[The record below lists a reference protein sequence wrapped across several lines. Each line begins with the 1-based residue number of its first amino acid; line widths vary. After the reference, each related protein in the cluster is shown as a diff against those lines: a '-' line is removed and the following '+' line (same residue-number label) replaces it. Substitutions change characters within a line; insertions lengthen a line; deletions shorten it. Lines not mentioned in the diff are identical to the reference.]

1 VQLLNWWPAL
11 RGRWLRPLADAGEIY
26 FDIAMLEGIEGVAR
40 LLQDLPPERVL
51 FGSYF
56 PFFTL
61 DAALNKMQESGL
73 PEDKKAMLF
82 EGNARRLLR

>member
-1 VQLLNWWPAL
+1 
-11 RGRWLRPLADAGEIY
+11 
-26 FDIAMLEGIEGVAR
+26 
-40 LLQDLPPERVL
+40 L

-73 PEDKKAMLF
+73 PDDKKAMLY
-82 EGNARRLLR
+82 EGNARRMLR